1 MKRKLFVFPG
11 LALAVVGVFLLAG
24 LSGRAAEASAAVAFG
39 SCPEIPVQNIEGCLS
54 QDGDCLVIQTVNG
67 RQFAV
72 VGNLQGVGAGFRV
85 RVDGNIVPDTDCGC
99 AIVVS
104 SITELGECT

>member
-1 MKRKLFVFPG
+1 MKKRILVFPG
-11 LALAVVGVFLLAG
+11 LALAFVALFLF
-24 LSGRAAEASAAVAFG
+24 STSPSQASAAEEAVFM
-39 SCPEIPVQNIEGCLS
+39 SCPEIPVQNVEGCLA
-54 QDGDCLVIQTVNG
+54 QDGDCLVINTTNG